1 MKMEDILGN
10 VDYIELLNAAEFF
23 QVPLLKKVCEY
34 SLLNQMTRD
43 SALEIYKS
51 AKLYNAEILMKKSR
65 KIIICCKDEIM
76 NVDGWKEE
84 LKELNDHDLLI
95 EMLEKNQARDAYIN
109 SRNSSYT
116 IGIGNSCPY
125 SYKTGNVYECR
136 NDDQDALCFAN
147 PGYHNGTIAICRE
160 ILDDMLT
167 SFATLFN
174 DEDTSDLSC
183 SVYCDKVVVHEAFG
197 K

>member
-1 MKMEDILGN
+1 
-10 VDYIELLNAAEFF
+10 
-23 QVPLLKKVCEY
+23 
-34 SLLNQMTRD
+34 
-43 SALEIYKS
+43 
-51 AKLYNAEILMKKSR
+51 
-65 KIIICCKDEIM
+65 M

-84 LKELNDHDLLI
+84 LKELNDQDLLI

-147 PGYHNGTIAICRE
+147 PGYHNGTTAICRE

-183 SVYCDKVVVHEAFG
+183 SVYGDKVFVHEAFVKVNSEALLKKISMNDKISDIEKDILKFLYTG
-197 K
+197 QIVNYAKKAKELIELANTFKLPKPNNRRVERGN